1 LRPPSPVHRGASS
14 SRRRKSTISK
24 ITPCTLPAEDIACFI
39 TEIEREYPTLPWG
52 KRRIARRQLR
62 QLRDELG
69 IRDEFDRIETEQR
82 YFAEVETYAGT
93 IVPDGF
99 ELPF

>member
-1 LRPPSPVHRGASS
+1 M
-14 SRRRKSTISK
+14 SK
-24 ITPCTLPAEDIACFI
+24 ITTHTMPAEDIVCWIA
-39 TEIEREYPTLPWG
+39 EIEREFPTLP
-52 KRRIARRQLR
+52 RSEQRIARKQLR

-82 YFAEVETYAGT
+82 YFAEVETYVAT
-93 IVPDGF
+93 IEPDRF

>member
-1 LRPPSPVHRGASS
+1 M
-14 SRRRKSTISK
+14 SK
-24 ITPCTLPAEDIACFI
+24 ITTHTMPAEDIVCWIA
-39 TEIEREYPTLPWG
+39 EIEREFPTLP
-52 KRRIARRQLR
+52 RSEQRIARKQLR

-82 YFAEVETYAGT
+82 YFAEVETYAET
-93 IVPDGF
+93 IEPDKF

>member
-1 LRPPSPVHRGASS
+1 M
-14 SRRRKSTISK
+14 SK
-24 ITPCTLPAEDIACFI
+24 ITTHTMPAEDIVRWIA
-39 TEIEREYPTLPWG
+39 EIEREFPTLP
-52 KRRIARRQLR
+52 RSEQRIARKQLR

-82 YFAEVETYAGT
+82 YFTEVEAYAAT
-93 IVPDGF
+93 IEPDGF